1 MKIQSLLFTL
11 ALLAGCS
18 SSNDNANPATPDA
31 SSATLPAAAATAAA
45 PATATTTGEAT
56 ESMPAMTNTA
66 TPPPAVPA
74 ATTAASATGV
84 VKAVDPVAKTITLDH
99 GAVAALQWPAMI
111 MTFKTGDVDVSSI
124 KPGDHVAFEFTSTGM
139 DGTLTKID
147 RQ

>member
-1 MKIQSLLFTL
+1 MESM
-11 ALLAGCS
+11 
-18 SSNDNANPATPDA
+18 PAMPDT
-31 SSATLPAAAATAAA
+31 ATSPSAA
-45 PATATTTGEAT
+45 PATA
-56 ESMPAMTNTA
+56 
-66 TPPPAVPA
+66 
-74 ATTAASATGV
+74 ASAIGV

-111 MTFKTGDVDVSSI
+111 MTFKTGNVDVSPI